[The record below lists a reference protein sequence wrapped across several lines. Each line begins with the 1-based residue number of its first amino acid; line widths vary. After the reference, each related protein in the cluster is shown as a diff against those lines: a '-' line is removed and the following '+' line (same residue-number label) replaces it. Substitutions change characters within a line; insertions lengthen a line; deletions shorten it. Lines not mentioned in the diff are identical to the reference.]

1 MWTVKES
8 RVCLIDLPNEILA
21 MRTECWLLEE
31 SRNEAMV
38 LDVKDVLLFQC
49 TFSVS
54 VSNIDFIL
62 LLLRHIIVSHFD
74 SFSLLLCTGVRVFL
88 GLFFVWTDSSFVF
101 FFVFSAN
108 EEVIA
113 RWQSRIVN
121 VLHTV
126 KSTANVVSQI
136 SKFNFPHLHIRMHT
150 HSLWVP
156 SVQSLCRLQN
166 FDSDFL

>member
-88 GLFFVWTDSSFVF
+88 GLFFV
-101 FFVFSAN
+101 
-108 EEVIA
+108 
-113 RWQSRIVN
+113 
-121 VLHTV
+121 
-126 KSTANVVSQI
+126 
-136 SKFNFPHLHIRMHT
+136 
-150 HSLWVP
+150 
-156 SVQSLCRLQN
+156 
-166 FDSDFL
+166 